1 MRQEKGAGSCL
12 FRICAPSG
20 LLSIPVVTPTGLFTL
35 AKAAASSFHPS
46 TSEGT
51 QVLASPEKHW
61 QVASCRDTEFYLFCL
76 RAFPLNPQIK
86 VTWDFPGGSDG
97 KESACNAGDFG
108 SIPGLGRSPGE
119 GHGNPLQYSCLEN
132 SMDRGPWWTTVHG
145 VTKESDMTEQL
156 TLNKAH

>member
-51 QVLASPEKHW
+51 QVLASPKKHW

-86 VTWDFPGGSDG
+86 LTWGFPGGSDG
-97 KESACNAGDFG
+97 KESACNVGDFG
-108 SIPGLGRSPGE
+108 SVPGLGRSPGE
-119 GHGNPLQYSCLEN
+119 GMATHSSILAWRIPWTEDPDGLQFMGSQKSQTWLSN
-132 SMDRGPWWTTVHG
+132 
-145 VTKESDMTEQL
+145 
-156 TLNKAH
+156 